1 VLVSTYGGTTPAV
14 FRNEL
19 VLVATDGSQRVRR
32 IGHHYSAV
40 ASYYDSPR
48 ASISRDGQFIAF
60 TSNWGGTNRRDLFIA
75 RIASSNS
82 PAPTPTPT
90 PTPNATPTP
99 APTPTPINAPPVSP
113 ALVSAA
119 LTSAAT
125 LAGTANSSETQIA
138 ALVSQITQ
146 AHNAFLS
153 EANRFTAADQ
163 IDRSLRMAL
172 YFARAAGALAAA
184 QSSGEAVQNRLQIA
198 ASRLGQAR
206 SLISGA
212 SSPSASV
219 NSAHAVSLNLP
230 PVIGAATTFS
240 AASISPVLSPSS
252 LGTITGDAVQSPLAR
267 LSIVADQSGANA
279 LPYEL
284 AGASVSI
291 NGRAA
296 QLLSVSPS
304 RIGFHVPQGVPQ
316 GEVEVLVTSQ
326 DGYVSRGT
334 VMVNSVALGLFTAN
348 GSGVGQVLSMNS
360 NQPGSDS
367 FDVVST
373 HNLGTDK
380 RTRVMLFASGISTG
394 AANTDTNND
403 VRSAGGTIVN
413 FAETVSV
420 EARARDGRVFRLP
433 VEFAG
438 AQGRMPG
445 LDQVNVV
452 LLAELRGAGP
462 VDLTIIV
469 GGQRSNSA
477 TLNVR

>member
-1 VLVSTYGGTTPAV
+1 MRP
-14 FRNEL
+14 
-19 VLVATDGSQRVRR
+19 
-32 IGHHYSAV
+32 V
-40 ASYYDSPR
+40 AS
-48 ASISRDGQFIAF
+48 G
-60 TSNWGGTNRRDLFIA
+60 TSAEFA
-75 RIASSNS
+75 H
-82 PAPTPTPT
+82 APT
-90 PTPNATPTP
+90 
-99 APTPTPINAPPVSP
+99 
-113 ALVSAA
+113 
-119 LTSAAT
+119 AAT
-125 LAGTANSSETQIA
+125 
-138 ALVSQITQ
+138 
-146 AHNAFLS
+146 
-153 EANRFTAADQ
+153 
-163 IDRSLRMAL
+163 SL
-172 YFARAAGALAAA
+172 
-184 QSSGEAVQNRLQIA
+184 
-198 ASRLGQAR
+198 
-206 SLISGA
+206 
-212 SSPSASV
+212 
-219 NSAHAVSLNLP
+219 
-230 PVIGAATTFS
+230 PVIGVATTYSS
-240 AASISPVLSPSS
+240 ASMSPVLAPLS
-252 LGTITGDAVQSPLAR
+252 LGTIAGDAARSPLA
-267 LSIVADQSGANA
+267 LASVNAEQSGDRQ

-394 AANTDTNND
+394 ASNTDTNND
-403 VRSAGGTIVN
+403 VRNAGSTIVN